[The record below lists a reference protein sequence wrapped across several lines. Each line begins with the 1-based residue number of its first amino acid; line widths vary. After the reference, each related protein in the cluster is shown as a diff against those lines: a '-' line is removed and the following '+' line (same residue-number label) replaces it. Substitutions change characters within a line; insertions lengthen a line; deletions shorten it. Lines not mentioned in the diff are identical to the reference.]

1 VSGCLIGVDGEVR
14 SGAVLRDA
22 KVPDAS

>member
-1 VSGCLIGVDGEVR
+1 VSGCLVGVDGEVA

-22 KVPDAS
+22 KVPDAN